1 MTDNKKLAED
11 IGNVFSN
18 IAKRQNIYD
27 WLSQQPLSHDWKKE
41 DIQNCK
47 PEYVAVLTKEE
58 REFLL
63 KDCED
68 SLRYKYKND
77 ETEKKNNPIATAVF
91 ILMEICFAVN
101 AVVIF
106 RL

>member
-1 MTDNKKLAED
+1 MILAKFVAAMLD
-11 IGNVFSN
+11 FAFFSL
-18 IAKRQNIYD
+18 ILAFLI
-27 WLSQQPLSHDWKKE
+27 SQ
-41 DIQNCK
+41 
-47 PEYVAVLTKEE
+47 
-58 REFLL
+58 
-63 KDCED
+63 
-68 SLRYKYKND
+68 D